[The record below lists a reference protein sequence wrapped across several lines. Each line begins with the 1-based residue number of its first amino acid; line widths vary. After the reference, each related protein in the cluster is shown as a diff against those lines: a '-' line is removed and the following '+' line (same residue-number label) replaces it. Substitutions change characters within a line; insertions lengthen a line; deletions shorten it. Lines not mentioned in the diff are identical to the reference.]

1 MTIFEDQMTDQ
12 TYAELMQIYNTF
24 NTSMRKVLKKE
35 ALERVWFKKGDKV
48 KILQQK
54 RKENDQWLQG
64 VIQGANIETNLNV
77 CTLNFSYT
85 IEYSVKL
92 SERKTVIISPEYIKR
107 DE

>member
-24 NTSMRKVLKKE
+24 NTSVRKVLKKE
-35 ALERVWFKKGDKV
+35 ALERVCFKKGDKV

-64 VIQGANIETNLNV
+64 VIQGANIETNLGV
-77 CTLNFSYT
+77 STLNFSYT

-92 SERKTVIISPEYIKR
+92 SERKTVIISPEYIQK

>member
-1 MTIFEDQMTDQ
+1 MTIFEDQMSDQ

-35 ALERVWFKKGDKV
+35 ALERIVFKKGDKV

-54 RKENDQWLQG
+54 RRENDQWLQG
-64 VIQGANIETNLNV
+64 VVQGANIQTNLNA

-85 IEYSVKL
+85 IEYLVKV
-92 SERKTVIISPEYIKR
+92 EDHRTIIISPEYIQK